1 MAARFAANGA
11 KRELFHFLFLIF
23 SKFEAFKGTESF
35 ATPIVVKSN

>member
-11 KRELFHFLFLIF
+11 RRELFHFLFLTF
-23 SKFEAFKGTESF
+23 SKFEAFKGIESF